1 MRLFHH
7 RILKVVAIVAGS
19 VLGLAWSAGAQ
30 PKPEPE
36 GANAGAVSGQRFRPG
51 NRPPGG
57 DLGFAPAL
65 ERIFRVLT
73 EEQRASLKEAMDADR
88 EKVRE
93 LAEKTR
99 EARKALFESGL
110 TEKFDET
117 SVREKAMAAAV
128 LEAEMTVI
136 RVRAFSKMRPPLS
149 AEQLQKISSPPGG
162 EGGEP
167 QPGARRRPEV
177 PRDEHGLPLKDRP
190 LPPDGTAPP
199 PAPK

>member
-1 MRLFHH
+1 MRLFQR
-7 RILKVVAIVAGS
+7 RILKVVVIVVGS
-19 VLGLAWSAGAQ
+19 VLGLAWPAGAQ
-30 PKPEPE
+30 PKPETE

-57 DLGFAPAL
+57 DLGFAPGL

-73 EEQRASLKEAMDADR
+73 EEQRASLKEAMDAER
-88 EKVRE
+88 ERLRE

-110 TEKFDET
+110 EKFDET
-117 SVREKAMAAAV
+117 SVREKAMTAAR

-136 RVRAFSKMRPPLS
+136 RVKAFSKMRPPLS
-149 AEQLQKISSPPGG
+149 AEQLQKLSNLPAP

-167 QPGARRRPEV
+167 QPGARRRPDV

-190 LPPDGTAPP
+190 SPADAAPP